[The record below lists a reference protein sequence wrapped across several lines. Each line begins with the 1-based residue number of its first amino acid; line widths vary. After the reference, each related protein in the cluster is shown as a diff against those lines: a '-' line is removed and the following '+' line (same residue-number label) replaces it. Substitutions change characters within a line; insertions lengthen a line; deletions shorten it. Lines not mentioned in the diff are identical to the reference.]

1 MSKSVASS
9 IAGDRHLS
17 NSCSD
22 HRKVNV
28 QSPGPMAGILMSTHH
43 AENSVD
49 QLSSQK
55 ATSPYHYS
63 SHKDDIVSV
72 SDARTLQRGTFA
84 DMNANT
90 VSNADTLGIDR
101 GPTNQQL
108 LSQDISRTPDTRVA
122 GMAHTGIPGKS
133 NGTNGRLAYW
143 NARERASAQMSKHLE
158 GRSAHKRRIQDARTT
173 AKPHKPLVNSRLF
186 SSVYSSDPT
195 HSHYEKAMRRSAHHV
210 VAATTLFDSVSSGAL
225 AILADIARLYLMRLG
240 EACKARADL
249 ANRTEPNIYDLLD
262 SDSLDLSVDLDALQE
277 WVDDWK
283 TDVGEVVNGATSKTR
298 DSIVSATNNGLCSM
312 AGVNNGAVGHDDMD
326 TLTNGLDLH
335 NLMFDWPNMVDNID
349 GIIPAH
355 LPPLVPLSDH
365 SDTELPEHRK
375 DETADIGASLTPPT
389 TESHTTDNN
398 RPPLPDADGT
408 PVAASTPNGNTSYT
422 DGMMSPESDNE
433 ETPESVAAHMLH
445 LASSSLSRLNPQIGS
460 NKALSAFFQPSSKLD
475 PTCNLNDIIPSF
487 EVPDSGFVSASE
499 VIQNHLSHIEK
510 LEPGSPMFLINDSAQ
525 RDALGDSEVPWRQ
538 ARDRLYSDM
547 YDAIAAQAVEEMNN
561 APVPMRRRRISNA
574 FEDKDSD
581 ADDDEEA
588 MREHKKESLVEQ
600 RASGDRERT
609 IENANH
615 DDEHVHESDVDIS
628 IDADVMDID
637 MDMGMDIDIDLG
649 VDAVNGFSE
658 ARASQNDGYSAEKQ
672 TTFAP
677 KEDDEDEY
685 LEPVALPI
693 SNGLRGSGV
702 SHWSNEWFSA
712 AMAKRLSTITAQDI
726 TPCDSLFLSNPST
739 NQRNVVDEVAR
750 AFVDSEGGGHLHET
764 TPIEGFGPSANT
776 YTVPTASGSALRW
789 VLHHIMQTKGVK
801 TVDSLYTGR
810 SSLAGGV
817 SGDGVSQYVTRMC
830 SLIRGSAEEEAELV
844 VSGAIR
850 RANDRIGTQWADRKI
865 NPGVGD
871 LMEQLV
877 SGAEKRIPWAQERFD
892 IHVLESHIAGRP
904 PQPAVVKPEPVVN
917 ALVAPTTPSIAPATS
932 PSATP
937 VSEHGGGDNNNGP
950 GEKFAE
956 DPLEKEKQQL
966 SSQEQPQQRITEA
979 QQEGN
984 GDQDLQ
990 QPGPKE
996 EPYADAQDLDQPDV
1010 EEGPLP
1016 AFQEQGEQQYPA
1028 HSEQLQSSSEVE
1040 QEQKPSEQRQSS
1052 LL

>member
-1 MSKSVASS
+1 MSESVASS

-17 NSCSD
+17 SSCSD
-22 HRKVNV
+22 RRKVSV
-28 QSPGPMAGILMSTHH
+28 QSPGPMAGIIMSTHH
-43 AENSVD
+43 TENSVD
-49 QLSSQK
+49 QLSVQK
-55 ATSPYHYS
+55 AASSYHYS

-72 SDARTLQRGTFA
+72 SDARTSQRDSFA

-90 VSNADTLGIDR
+90 VSNADTLEIDR
-101 GPTNQQL
+101 GSTNQQP
-108 LSQDISRTPDTRVA
+108 LSQDTCRAPDTRVA
-122 GMAHTGIPGKS
+122 GVAHTSIPGKT

-143 NARERASAQMSKHLE
+143 NARERASAQISKHLE
-158 GRSAHKRRIQDARTT
+158 GRSANKRRIQDARTT

-210 VAATTLFDSVSSGAL
+210 VAATTLFDSVTSGAL
-225 AILADIARLYLMRLG
+225 AILADIARMYLMRLG

-262 SDSLDLSVDLDALQE
+262 SDTSDLSVDLDLLRE
-277 WVDDWK
+277 WVDDWN

-298 DSIVSATNNGLCSM
+298 GSIVSTSNNGICNV
-312 AGVNNGAVGHDDMD
+312 ADVDNGAAGHDDMD
-326 TLTNGLDLH
+326 TLTNELDLH
-335 NLMFDWPNMVDNID
+335 NLMFDWPNVVDDID

-355 LPPLVPLSDH
+355 LPPLVSLSDH
-365 SDTELPEHRK
+365 SDTELPERRK
-375 DETADIGASLTPPT
+375 DETVDIGASLTPPI

-398 RPPLPDADGT
+398 RPPLLDADGT
-408 PVAASTPNGNTSYT
+408 PVVASTPNGNTTYT

-510 LEPGSPMFLINDSAQ
+510 LEPGSPMFLINDSTQ
-525 RDALGDSEVPWRQ
+525 RDALGDSEVPWRE
-538 ARDRLYSDM
+538 ARDRLYPGI

-561 APVPMRRRRISNA
+561 APMPMRRRRASNA
-574 FEDKDSD
+574 LDDSD
-581 ADDDEEA
+581 SDDEEA
-588 MREHKKESLVEQ
+588 MREQKEESLVEQ
-600 RASGDRERT
+600 RASGDGERI
-609 IENANH
+609 IEDENH

-649 VDAVNGFSE
+649 VDAVNGISE
-658 ARASQNDGYSAEKQ
+658 TRASQNDRYSAEEQ
-672 TTFAP
+672 TTSAP
-677 KEDDEDEY
+677 KEDDAVED

-702 SHWSNEWFSA
+702 PHWSNEWFSA

-739 NQRNVVDEVAR
+739 NQRNVVDEVAC

-850 RANDRIGTQWADRKI
+850 RANDRTGTQWADRKI

-892 IHVLESHIAGRP
+892 IHVLESQIAGRP
-904 PQPAVVKPEPVVN
+904 PQPAVVKPEPTVN
-917 ALVAPTTPSIAPATS
+917 ILAAPTTPSIVPATS

-937 VSEHGGGDNNNGP
+937 ASEHGDGDNNNGP

-956 DPLEKEKQQL
+956 DPLEKEKQQQL
-966 SSQEQPQQRITEA
+966 SPQEQPQQLTTEA

-984 GDQDLQ
+984 EDQDLQ
-990 QPGPKE
+990 QSSPKE
-996 EPYADAQDLDQPDV
+996 EPHTDAQDLHQPNV
-1010 EEGPLP
+1010 EEVPLLD
-1016 AFQEQGEQQYPA
+1016 FQEQGEQQYPA
-1028 HSEQLQSSSEVE
+1028 HLEQLQSKSEVGQE
-1040 QEQKPSEQRQSS
+1040 QEPSEQRQSS
-1052 LL
+1052 LQ